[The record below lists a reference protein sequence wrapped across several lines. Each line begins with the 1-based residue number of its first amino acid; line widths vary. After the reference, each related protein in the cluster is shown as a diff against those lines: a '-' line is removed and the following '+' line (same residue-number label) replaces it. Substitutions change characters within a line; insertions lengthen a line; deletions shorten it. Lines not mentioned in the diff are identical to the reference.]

1 MTSATTVPL
10 HSLLKDFPNLF
21 MPGLSLSLH
30 SNPLKMFDINQVK
43 IPSPE
48 YYVNAYY
55 LTKQPEYVLSKSR
68 ERLQFTL

>member
-1 MTSATTVPL
+1 MENLQISEDIEYIRWHWLMTSATTVPL

-30 SNPLKMFDINQVK
+30 PNPLKMFDINQVK

-48 YYVNAYY
+48 
-55 LTKQPEYVLSKSR
+55 
-68 ERLQFTL
+68 